1 MARGRPQSEGR
12 RVSDVVPLGCGF
24 SWGVR
29 VLFGL
34 GRLVVSVDNH
44 GGGRHRPS
52 FAGARFVG
60 LVAEDIAQVG
70 DPQSIRFRLAFAAAS
85 GDSGTSSTRLVSS
98 GKDRASRL

>member
-1 MARGRPQSEGR
+1 MLF
-12 RVSDVVPLGCGF
+12 PLAAF
-24 SWGVR
+24 SAGA
-29 VLFGL
+29 FEFCSGL
-34 GRLVVSVDNH
+34 VDLVVGVGNH

-52 FAGARFVG
+52 FAGERFVG